1 MPEKFLIR
9 GEKPLKGVV
18 EVMGAKN
25 VTFPLLAATLL
36 TKEPCQVSNLP
47 LIEDVF
53 KMLKI
58 LERMGA
64 KIKWLG
70 ERQIEIKCSD
80 IDPSLIPYDVISFF
94 RGSILFLGP
103 LLARSG
109 SIKFPPPGGCMIGA
123 RPIDTHLDAFSQSG
137 VKISIKNNFY
147 YFEGKLKPQEV
158 ILNEFSV
165 TATENILLSSSLVS
179 GETTIKIADQDYQV
193 QELIKVLKRMGVK
206 IKGLGTHTLKII
218 GQKRLKGFKY
228 SVIPDPLEAGT
239 FIVATLAT
247 KGEVLIKNAELQF
260 LELFLKRL
268 KDFGA
273 KFDILGAKLIKVLPS
288 YKLSMDKVQSLP
300 YPGIPTD
307 LQPELGVLA
316 TQAKGPTLIHDPLY
330 EGRLKYL
337 EELNKMGANI
347 IFCDPHRAIING
359 PTQLYGTE
367 IPSLDI
373 RSGAALIIAGLV
385 AKGQTIINNIYQVD
399 RGYEKI
405 EERLQKLGAD
415 IKRIKE

>member
-1 MPEKFLIR
+1 MPEKFLIE
-9 GEKPLKGVV
+9 GGKPLNGVI
-18 EVMGAKN
+18 EARGAKN
-25 VTFPLLAATLL
+25 AAFPLLAATLL
-36 TKEPCQVSNLP
+36 TKEPCQISNLP

-58 LERMGA
+58 LERIGVE
-64 KIKWLG
+64 IKWLD
-70 ERQIEIKCSD
+70 EREIEIKSSD
-80 IDPSLIPYDVISFF
+80 IDPSLIPYEMISYF
-94 RGSILFLGP
+94 RGSILLLGP
-103 LLARSG
+103 LLARFG
-109 SIKFPPPGGCMIGA
+109 KIKFPPPGGCLIGA

-137 VKISIKNNFY
+137 VKISVKNNFY
-147 YFEGKLKPQEV
+147 YFEGRPKPCQV

-165 TATENILLSSSLVS
+165 TATENMLLMASLVP
-179 GETTIKIADQDYQV
+179 GKTTIKIADQDYQV
-193 QELIKVLKRMGVK
+193 QELIKVLKKMGAK
-206 IKGLGTHTLKII
+206 IRGLGTHTLEVV
-218 GQKRLKGFKY
+218 GQKRLKGFKH
-228 SVIPDPLEAGT
+228 SILFDPLEAGT

-247 KGEVLIKNAELQF
+247 KGKVLVKNAELQF

-273 KFDILGAKLIKVLPS
+273 KFEILGPKLIKVLPS
-288 YKLSMDKVQSLP
+288 RQLIMNKIQSLP
-300 YPGIPTD
+300 YPGIPSD

-337 EELNKMGANI
+337 EELNKMGADI

-359 PTQLYGTE
+359 PTPLYGRE

-373 RSGAALIIAGLV
+373 RSGAAFIIAGLI
-385 AKGQTIINNIYQVD
+385 AKGQTIINNIYQID

-405 EERLQKLGAD
+405 ERRLQKLGAN
-415 IKRIKE
+415 IKRVKE

>member
-70 ERQIEIKCSD
+70 ERQIEIRCSD

-247 KGEVLIKNAELQF
+247 KGEVLIKNAELRF